1 MVSLDIH
8 FKNNVII
15 LSACKLGLAMT
26 GVGGGG
32 GGAAWGENL
41 QILPLTTC
49 FSEALGSHS

>member
-32 GGAAWGENL
+32 GGCSVGREFADFAFNHL
-41 QILPLTTC
+41 LL
-49 FSEALGSHS
+49 